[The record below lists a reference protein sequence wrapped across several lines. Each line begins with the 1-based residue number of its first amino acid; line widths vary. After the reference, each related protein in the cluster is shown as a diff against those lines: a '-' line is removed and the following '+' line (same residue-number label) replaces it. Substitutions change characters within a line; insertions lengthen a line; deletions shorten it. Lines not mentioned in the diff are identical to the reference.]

1 MEKYSSVSPDIY
13 NDLRGTIKKEMG

>member
-1 MEKYSSVSPDIY
+1 MEKYSSVSPDAY